1 MDSSRSSSD
10 VEMSNDEMDTQDE
23 GERRDGDEEMTE
35 EMTDRQP
42 DFSAQEIDVEV
53 EEVTVTEVEE
63 VTETLEIAMVEENTN
78 DQEDVDFPDP
88 GSIAGHSYAEG
99 KELEALKEEPGSDT
113 QLIPEI
119 GPSLQAAKVDMD
131 ALNPAGADDV
141 SGHMNRTV
149 GRQRSKLARGRDLGT
164 TIARD
169 VTEVV
174 ADLEV
179 SEDAVEGGACVQGC
193 NSGDNEGVA
202 LNGHNEKVIEENSDH
217 FPTTPGNE
225 QATND
230 RGTGGHRPSVPP
242 TRNGDANPEESHL
255 HGGRETSFGVQGH
268 ETSASHCNSGSKENT
283 SSGNGLEPNREG
295 SSPEGNEHIA
305 PLDSAQI
312 PPTGAQADLG
322 SASTS
327 VSLFTDAMQAQLR
340 AQIYVLSALR

>member
-23 GERRDGDEEMTE
+23 GDRRDGDEEMTE

-88 GSIAGHSYAEG
+88 GSIAGHSYAVG
-99 KELEALKEEPGSDT
+99 KELEALKEEPGADT

-119 GPSLQAAKVDMD
+119 GPRLQAAKEDLD
-131 ALNPAGADDV
+131 ALNPAGSDDV

-149 GRQRSKLARGRDLGT
+149 GRPRSKLARERDLET
-164 TIARD
+164 TIERD

-174 ADLEV
+174 ANLDV
-179 SEDAVEGGACVQGC
+179 SEDAVEGGAYLQGC
-193 NSGDNEGVA
+193 NSGDNEGVP
-202 LNGHNEKVIEENSDH
+202 LNGHNEKVVEENSDH
-217 FPTTPGNE
+217 FPTTPRNK
-225 QATND
+225 QASND
-230 RGTGGHRPSVPP
+230 RGTGGHHPSVPP
-242 TRNGDANPEESHL
+242 TGNGDAIPEEGHL
-255 HGGRETSFGVQGH
+255 HGGIETSFGVQGH
-268 ETSASHCNSGSKENT
+268 EASASQCNPGLKVN
-283 SSGNGLEPNREG
+283 SSIGDGLDPNKEG
-295 SSPEGNEHIA
+295 SSPHGNEHIE
-305 PLDSAQI
+305 PLDPAQI
-312 PPTGAQADLG
+312 PPTGTRSDLG
-322 SASTS
+322 SASAS